1 MRTRKLSEL
10 AGTIRSKNA
19 GVNQVI
25 FDIVFNDA
33 EIYEKVKKSGVLT
46 KESMA
51 KLYNI
56 KPERISHFV
65 EFDVINAIKF
75 TIYRTSPNGGPGESD
90 VLGCQQYGPLL
101 DIEVPW
107 DIDRK

>member
-1 MRTRKLSEL
+1 MAFKLRVMETNPLARTIAITPALS
-10 AGTIRSKNA
+10 
-19 GVNQVI
+19 
-25 FDIVFNDA
+25 
-33 EIYEKVKKSGVLT
+33 YEKVKKSGVLT

-75 TIYRTSPNGGPGESD
+75 TIYRTSPSGSPGESD